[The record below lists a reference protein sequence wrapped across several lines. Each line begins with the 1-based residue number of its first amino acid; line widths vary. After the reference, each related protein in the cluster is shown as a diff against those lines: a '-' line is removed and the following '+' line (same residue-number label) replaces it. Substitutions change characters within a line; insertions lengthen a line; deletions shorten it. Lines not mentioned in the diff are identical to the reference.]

1 MTLTKQKS
9 KTRNLSRRVFTPAP
23 LAACIATLLLS
34 AVMPAAQAEPFK
46 PEVFTVEK
54 TIQPGPN
61 VFMNEA
67 AWGGASQIHVF
78 AQDDL
83 HYKGSMPAGITS
95 QMKVSKDGKT
105 VYVLS
110 DFAKRITYGP
120 VESVV
125 QVYDVD
131 TLSRKKE
138 IIVPNKA
145 VKAIGMTQL
154 LELSADEKLLYVQNA
169 TPATSVSVIDIAA
182 GEVITEVPTPGCYG
196 VYPALKGS
204 SFSTPCG
211 TGQLKTFTLKG
222 KEYSVEA
229 SGKLFDVDADPIYIH
244 SERRKNGELILTT
257 FGGALYLADD
267 SGKTVKIKEKL
278 QVNTGIEGDWA
289 PGGYAITAYSSTL
302 DMVFMLMHS
311 GAYDG
316 SHKNGSEEIWA
327 YSLKKKKLISRSP
340 APHMVALSVTE
351 GKTPVLFGS
360 NEEDETIDKYVLSSD
375 GDFMFEKAAADEKA
389 GWTTS
394 LAVSHD

>member
-9 KTRNLSRRVFTPAP
+9 KTRNLSRRIFTPAP
-23 LAACIATLLLS
+23 LVACIATLLLS
-34 AVMPAAQAEPFK
+34 AVMPAAQAESFK

-110 DFAKRITYGP
+110 DFAKRMTYGP

-125 QVYDVD
+125 QVYDVE

-154 LELSADEKLLYVQNA
+154 LELSVDEKLLYVQNA
-169 TPATSVSVIDIAA
+169 TPATSVSVIDIAT

-196 VYPALKGS
+196 VYPALKGT

-229 SGKLFDVDADPIYIH
+229 SGRLFDVDADPIYIH

-267 SGKTVKIKEKL
+267 SGKSVKIKEKL
-278 QVNTGIEGDWA
+278 QVNAGIEGDWA
-289 PGGYAITAYSSTL
+289 PGGYAITAYSATL

-311 GAYDG
+311 SAYDG

-351 GKTPVLFGS
+351 GKPPVLFGS
-360 NEEDETIDKYVLSSD
+360 NEEDETIDKYVLSGD
-375 GDFMFEKAAADEKA
+375 GDFMFEKVAADEKA